1 MLGTI
6 FAIISSILW
15 GFNGILLRKGLEKTD
30 IISGTFTVVLTTT
43 LITSLAALKDLSS
56 TSIDYGKVLM
66 LALAG
71 IVSYFIGRLFTYS
84 SVSTIGSSRAFS
96 GTSTRILFSA
106 IFGVFLL
113 HETLNL
119 PILFGTIM
127 MILGLY
133 IFSTEGFAI
142 RGIYASVTGGFAYG
156 LASLL
161 IKVGMLNSVFV
172 SVFIASMS
180 GLTFLGMFA
189 KTQNRL
195 KFVKNKYLILSGTS
209 LAFGNISYYVA
220 LSMSPLVIVVP
231 LYNLY
236 PLVTTLLSYL
246 LIQKLESVSIKTFI
260 GSLLAVTGSALIM
273 LRIEF

>member
-1 MLGTI
+1 MLGIT
-6 FAIISSILW
+6 FAVISSILW
-15 GFNGILLRKGLEKTD
+15 GFNGILLRKGLEGVDT
-30 IISGTFTVVLTTT
+30 ISGTFTVVSTTT
-43 LITSLAALKDLSS
+43 LIASLVALKDLSS
-56 TSIDYGKVLM
+56 TFIDYNKVLM

-71 IVSYFIGRLFTYS
+71 IISYFIGRLFTYS

-113 HETLNL
+113 HEMLNL
-119 PILFGTIM
+119 PILFGTAM
-127 MILGLY
+127 MIVGLY

-142 RGIYASVTGGFAYG
+142 KGIYASVAGGFAYG

-172 SVFIASMS
+172 SVFVASIS

-195 KFVKNKYLILSGTS
+195 KFVKNKYLVLSGTS
-209 LAFGNISYYVA
+209 LAFGNISYYLA
-220 LSMSPLVIVVP
+220 LSMAPIVIVVP
-231 LYNLY
+231 LSNLY

-246 LIQKLESVSIKTFI
+246 LIQKLESVGIKTFL
-260 GSLLAVTGSALIM
+260 GSLLAVIGSILIAVG
-273 LRIEF
+273 RV